1 LAAGF
6 FLATALTGF
15 FDAGDFVDFLAMRP
29 NSTYFFQMARKFFHL
44 VADLFRDIA
53 ALPVPK
59 N

>member
-1 LAAGF
+1 
-6 FLATALTGF
+6 LATALTGF

-53 ALPVPK
+53 ALPAPK